1 MIVIVKEKAY
11 KSIIRKLLSFLALV
25 VMFFLY
31 YNHMSTQFQEK
42 NALLEKKL
50 KEETAK
56 LKKKYNLTKKIEILI
71 YKEAEECVEL
81 LGQEKI
87 QSIKIVKNKLYIVCD
102 WDTDT
107 EPLFVRY
114 GVLALV
120 KSSPQNVKIAI
131 SLKYIVESKYEAS

>member
-1 MIVIVKEKAY
+1 MILIVKEKGY
-11 KSIIRKLLSFLALV
+11 KAVIRKVLAFSALIIMFSF
-25 VMFFLY
+25 Y
-31 YNHMSTQFQEK
+31 YNHMSTQFQEQ
-42 NALLEKKL
+42 NASLEKKL
-50 KEETAK
+50 KEETSK
-56 LKKKYNLTKKIEILI
+56 LKKKYNLTKKLERLI

-102 WDTDT
+102 WNTDT

-120 KSSPQNVKIAI
+120 KSTPQSIKIAI
-131 SLKYIVESKYEAS
+131 SLKYIVESKYES

>member
-1 MIVIVKEKAY
+1 MIVIVKEKKY
-11 KSIIRKLLSFLALV
+11 KAILRKALAFSALV
-25 VMFFLY
+25 IMFSVY
-31 YNHMSTQFQEK
+31 YNHMSIQFKEQ
-42 NALLEKKL
+42 NATLEKKL

-56 LKKKYNLTKKIEILI
+56 LKKKYNLSKKVERLI

-102 WDTDT
+102 WNTDT

-120 KSSPQNVKIAI
+120 KSTPENVKIAI
-131 SLKYIVESKYEAS
+131 SLKYIVESKYEA

>member
-1 MIVIVKEKAY
+1 MIVIVKEKKY
-11 KSIIRKLLSFLALV
+11 KAILRKALAFSALV
-25 VMFFLY
+25 IMFSVY
-31 YNHMSTQFQEK
+31 YNHMSTQFKEQ
-42 NALLEKKL
+42 NATLEKKL

-56 LKKKYNLTKKIEILI
+56 LKKKYNLSKKVERLI

-102 WDTDT
+102 WNTDT

-120 KSSPQNVKIAI
+120 KSTPENVKIAI
-131 SLKYIVESKYEAS
+131 SLKYIVESKYEA

>member
-1 MIVIVKEKAY
+1 MIVIVKEKKY
-11 KSIIRKLLSFLALV
+11 KAILRKALAFSALV
-25 VMFFLY
+25 IMFSLY
-31 YNHMSTQFQEK
+31 YNHMSTQFQEQ
-42 NALLEKKL
+42 NASLEKKL

-56 LKKKYNLTKKIEILI
+56 LKKKYNLSKKVERLI

-81 LGQEKI
+81 LGQERI

-102 WDTDT
+102 WNTDT

-120 KSSPQNVKIAI
+120 KSTPENVKIAI
-131 SLKYIVESKYEAS
+131 SLKYIVESKYEA